1 MTADD
6 ALALWTVYDHPSDF
20 PDRFVARLSLIS
32 RTGTVVTNETVSAAT
47 LAELRDRLPPGL
59 HRLDRDPSDDPV
71 IVETW
76 L

>member
-1 MTADD
+1 MTDD

-20 PDRFVARLSLIS
+20 PDRFIARLSLIS
-32 RTGTVVTNETVSAAT
+32 RTGVVATQKTVSAAT
-47 LAELRDRLPPGL
+47 LEELRDRLPPGL
-59 HRLDRDPSDDPV
+59 CRLDRDPSDDPV

>member
-47 LAELRDRLPPGL
+47 LEELRDRLPPGL